1 MLTLCSG
8 KCVPGRLAPSPDPS
22 LTITFYERTPEQQA
36 ALGYLADPSQLGEQS
51 DEVSNE
57 GINNVPHRLLK
68 EPHGSVGARA
78 GRQAIAQGNSEE
90 MAEALFRYSAP
101 EEVRCPAGVPY
112 IYLSLLNFPSDS
124 FLFSTGDGVS
134 INLWSMHG
142 EV

>member
-8 KCVPGRLAPSPDPS
+8 ECIPDRLAPSPDPS

-36 ALGYLADPSQLGEQS
+36 ALGYIADPSQLGGQS

-57 GINNVPHRLLK
+57 GINNVPDRLLN

-78 GRQAIAQGNSEE
+78 GRQAIAQGNSAE

-101 EEVRCPAGVPY
+101 EEVRLPAGVSYYVCP
-112 IYLSLLNFPSDS
+112 F
-124 FLFSTGDGVS
+124 
-134 INLWSMHG
+134 
-142 EV
+142 